1 MSGLPSI
8 DRRRR
13 LDNAY
18 RPPKPLINPKDGTPV
33 KPPIEEPP
41 IKPLPGE
48 KMEIHLKFKVPKGKI
63 ANIMGV
69 MNLLQMKFNSL
80 ELELTAKEGSISQQ
94 DFEDKIEEAFRQL
107 GIKINV

>member
-1 MSGLPSI
+1 
-8 DRRRR
+8 
-13 LDNAY
+13 
-18 RPPKPLINPKDGTPV
+18 
-33 KPPIEEPP
+33 
-41 IKPLPGE
+41 
-48 KMEIHLKFKVPKGKI
+48 
-63 ANIMGV
+63 MGV